1 MIAQTL
7 RQTAAIQIPKYNDCQ
22 AYPVYLLL
30 HRKLFRI
37 TIDMK
42 RKKKS
47 MFKWYLSVSDLF
59 IEGLGLSFYGSYSDV
74 DNNSTDTTGR
84 ANGCQTLPPVQAKDR
99 AHNSISITKN
109 GEQIPV

>member
-1 MIAQTL
+1 MIAQIL
-7 RQTAAIQIPKYNDCQ
+7 RQTAAVQIPKNSDCQ

-47 MFKWYLSVSDLF
+47 MFKWYLSVIPILINIPLISEAQNTVSEEHTSIPD
-59 IEGLGLSFYGSYSDV
+59 IK
-74 DNNSTDTTGR
+74 NNNYVELDEVVIVGKSEAR
-84 ANGCQTLPPVQAKDR
+84 R
-99 AHNSISITKN
+99 F
-109 GEQIPV
+109 EQEL